1 MHTNSHT
8 SSYSDTVELVKQ
20 NAALHDR
27 LYSLF
32 AEYHHPK

>member
-20 NAALHDR
+20 NAAR
-27 LYSLF
+27 YI
-32 AEYHHPK
+32 